1 MIKVAQLSK
10 SYGPVRAVRKV
21 SFEVSQGAV
30 VGFLGPNG
38 AGKSTTLRILAGFLG
53 FSRGSVTIGG
63 HDIIEERIEALRQIG
78 YMPEACPFY
87 PEMRVVE
94 YLRFRAELKAVRR
107 AQRASE
113 VDRVLGEAK
122 ASEMADVL
130 IGHLSKGY
138 RQRVGL
144 ADALLGSPPLLILD
158 EPTSGLDPNQMRDV
172 RELIRRLA
180 DRHTVLL
187 STHILSEVEATCDHL
202 LVIDRGRLVAQGPI
216 GELGAGRDRE
226 RLEVVVG
233 GSGKRASKVLAAH
246 ELVRD
251 VVRGEGPEPN
261 TRLLDVVLEPRALEA
276 LGGPGEAT
284 EQLVFALAEAQV
296 GIRRIAPLSASL
308 EQLFSQ
314 LTDGGA
320 RAAKDDEQGGER

>member
-1 MIKVAQLSK
+1 
-10 SYGPVRAVRKV
+10 
-21 SFEVSQGAV
+21 

-38 AGKSTTLRILAGFLG
+38 AGKSTTLRIIAGFLG
-53 FSRGSVTIGG
+53 FSRGKVTIGG
-63 HDIIEERIEALRQIG
+63 HDIVAERLAALRQIG

-94 YLRFRAELKAVRR
+94 FLRFRAELKAVAR
-107 AQRASE
+107 AKRAGE
-113 VDRVLGEAK
+113 VDRVLAAAK
-122 ASEMADVL
+122 ADDMADVL

-172 RELIRRLA
+172 RELIRGLA
-180 DRHTVLL
+180 ERHTVLL

-216 GELGAGRDRE
+216 GELSGASDRE

-233 GSGKRASKVLAAH
+233 GAGKEAARVLSQHA
-246 ELVRD
+246 LVRR
-251 VVRGEGPEPN
+251 VTRGEGPEPG
-261 TRLLDVVLEPRALEA
+261 TWRLDVALDPAEVEA
-276 LGGPGEAT
+276 SGGPGEAAEELVAT
-284 EQLVFALAEAQV
+284 LAAEQVR
-296 GIRRIAPLSASL
+296 IRRVTPGSASL
-308 EQLFSQ
+308 EQLFAQ
-314 LTDGGA
+314 LTDRGA
-320 RAAKDDEQGGER
+320 RDAADGAEGGEP

>member
-10 SYGPVRAVRKV
+10 SYGPVRAVRNV
-21 SFEVSQGAV
+21 SFRVDRGTV

-53 FSRGSVTIGG
+53 FSRGTVKIGG
-63 HDIIEERIEALRQIG
+63 HDIVQERIEALRQIG

-94 YLRFRAELKAVRR
+94 YLRFRAELKAVSR
-107 AQRASE
+107 AKRAAE

-122 ASEMADVL
+122 ASDMADVL

-172 RELIRRLA
+172 RDLIRRLA
-180 DRHTVLL
+180 ERHTVLL

-216 GELGAGRDRE
+216 GELGGGRDRE

-233 GSGKRASKVLAAH
+233 GRGKRAAQVLSEH

-251 VVRGEGPEPN
+251 VVRGEGPEPG
-261 TRLLDVVLEPRALEA
+261 TQLLDVALDPEALEVC
-276 LGGPGEAT
+276 GGPGEAA
-284 EQLVFALAEAQV
+284 EQLVFALAKAKV
-296 GIRRIAPLSASL
+296 GIRGVAPLSASL
-308 EQLFSQ
+308 EQIFSQ
-314 LTDGGA
+314 LTDG
-320 RAAKDDEQGGER
+320 RAGSVQDDEGSER